1 MTTFLKV
8 STFFEELES
17 ISSRLE
23 LRNKLADFLYSL
35 TPIEG
40 AITTYF
46 ITGRL
51 TPKFVDAEFAVS
63 EKTIIHVLEDLLAK
77 DETEI
82 KKLKQ
87 QYNDYGNIFK
97 ELATSRNLKTQRFS
111 IEDVYNKLWKL
122 VKATGKGSQ
131 KVKFDLIKK
140 LLSSTSPVEGKFIIR
155 IILGRMR
162 LGISERTILDALSIK
177 TENFK
182 TAKEIA
188 EKAFG
193 LTSDIGYITSLFL
206 SSSNLETVKNQGNFT
221 PGIPIAAKLVERENT
236 IENIFKR
243 IPNPYEEP
251 KYDGLRC
258 QAHVY
263 LEEDNQVLTSRIWYK
278 YVNTDA
284 RETLILLHTESKLRV
299 KLFSR
304 NLENLTPMFPEI
316 VEGFRKVGQQLFKT
330 LPDAKAFVFD
340 GEIVGFNPNTGEFS
354 PFTDTMTRRRKY
366 NVDKAASETPVKIF
380 TFDVIFWDNAALL
393 DTPLCK
399 RKKLLEKIRNI
410 HPDIMLTPT
419 HTPKYSKEAEKLFL
433 DYISEGLEG
442 VIFKDPNSLYTPG
455 LRRFD
460 WIKFKRAM
468 KKELA
473 DTIDVVALGYYYG
486 TGKWAKFGIGAILV
500 GIYDE
505 ETDRY
510 LTITK
515 VGTGITEEQWKMLKK
530 TLDQYKIS
538 RQLPNV
544 EIPKQLMPDVLLEPA
559 VVMELEADEITKSP
573 THTAGFALRFPRF
586 KRLRDKDPT
595 QTTSLKEIKE
605 MYAEIK
611 G

>member
-1 MTTFLKV
+1 MTTFLEI
-8 STFFEELES
+8 STFFEQLEN

-23 LRNKLADFLYSL
+23 LRDKLGNFLYSL
-35 TPIEG
+35 TPTEG

-51 TPKFVDAEFAVS
+51 APKFVDAEFAVS

-77 DETEI
+77 SETEI
-82 KKLKQ
+82 KRLKQ
-87 QYNDYGNIFK
+87 EYNDYGNIFK
-97 ELATSRNLKTQRFS
+97 ELTQHKIQKSSLPLAT
-111 IEDVYNKLWKL
+111 IYEKLWDI

-131 KVKFDLIKK
+131 KIKFDLLKN

-162 LGISERTILDALSIK
+162 LGISERTILDAISIK
-177 TENFK
+177 TDAPK
-182 TAKEIA
+182 QARQIA

-193 LTSDIGYITSLFL
+193 LTSDIGYVSSLFIQNSDL
-206 SSSNLETVKNQGNFT
+206 DSIMHKSQFT
-221 PGIPIAAKLVERENT
+221 PGIPIAAKLVEREKT
-236 IENIFKR
+236 IKNVFKR
-243 IPNPYEEP
+243 IPTPYEEP

-258 QAHVY
+258 QAHIY
-263 LEEDNQVLTSRIWYK
+263 KTEELKSLSNRIWYK
-278 YVNTDA
+278 YTSS
-284 RETLILLHTESKLRV
+284 RETLRLSNSADSIHV

-304 NLENLTPMFPEI
+304 NLESLTSMFPEI
-316 VEGFRKVGQQLFKT
+316 VRGFKQVGQALFQRY
-330 LPDAKAFVFD
+330 PNAKAFVFD
-340 GEIVGFNPNTGEFS
+340 GEVVGFNPNTNEFS

-366 NVDKAASETPVKIF
+366 NVDEAATETPVKIF
-380 TFDVIFWDNAALL
+380 TFDVIFWDKTALL
-393 DTPLCK
+393 DTPLRK
-399 RKKLLEKIRNI
+399 RKELLEKIRDI
-410 HPDIMLTPT
+410 HPDIILTPT
-419 HTPKYSKEAEKLFL
+419 HTPQTPKKAEQLFL
-433 DYISEGLEG
+433 DYVSEGLEG

-505 ETDRY
+505 KKDRY

-573 THTAGFALRFPRF
+573 THSAGFALRFPRF

-595 QTTSLKEIKE
+595 QTTSLHEIQE
-605 MYAEIK
+605 MFSETRN
-611 G
+611 